1 MQGRHLA
8 RTLVT
13 AGAATAL
20 AIPTAAYAESV
31 HHRDSAHDVQ
41 QVSTTGG
48 TTTNLPKNRT
58 ADIVG
63 VDLAYTKKHAAITIR
78 TRKAASNWMFGANIK
93 TPKRT
98 FTVLGSHDDTST
110 DFELLRGATSLGTPV
125 ACPGLRH
132 HVDPDLAT
140 VTVKVPDTCIKDP
153 HWVRSGA
160 VLLVPVTGGG
170 FDVDDALRKRGA
182 AEESVTLSKRL
193 HHA

>member
-1 MQGRHLA
+1 MQVRPLA
-8 RTLVT
+8 HTLVV

-20 AIPTAAYAESV
+20 AVPATAYAESV
-31 HHRDSAHDVQ
+31 HHHDPAHDVQ

-63 VDLAYTKKHAAITIR
+63 LDLAFTKKHVAVTIR

-93 TPKRT
+93 TPTRI
-98 FTVLGSHDDTST
+98 FTVLGSHDDSST
-110 DFELLRGATSLGTPV
+110 DFELLRGPNNLGKPV

-132 HVDPDLAT
+132 HVDVDHAT
-140 VTVKVPDTCIKDP
+140 ITVKVPDGCIKDP
-153 HWVRSGA
+153 RWVRAGA
-160 VLLVPVTGGG
+160 ALLVPVTGG
-170 FDVDDALRKRGA
+170 FDIDDALRKRGA
-182 AEESVTLSKRL
+182 AEERVTLSKRL

>member
-1 MQGRHLA
+1 MQHRHLA

-20 AIPTAAYAESV
+20 AIPAAAYAESV
-31 HHRDSAHDVQ
+31 HHHDPAHDVQ
-41 QVSTTGG
+41 QVSTADG

-63 VDLAYTKKHAAITIR
+63 LDLAFTKKHVAVTIR

-93 TPKRT
+93 TPKRI
-98 FTVLGSHDDTST
+98 FTVLGTHDDTST

-125 ACPGLRH
+125 TCPGLRH
-132 HVDPDLAT
+132 HVDLDHAT
-140 VTVKVPDTCIKDP
+140 ITVKVPDTCIKDP
-153 HWVRSGA
+153 HWVRSGVA
-160 VLLVPVTGGG
+160 LLVPVTGGN

-182 AEESVTLSKRL
+182 AEEGVTLSKRL